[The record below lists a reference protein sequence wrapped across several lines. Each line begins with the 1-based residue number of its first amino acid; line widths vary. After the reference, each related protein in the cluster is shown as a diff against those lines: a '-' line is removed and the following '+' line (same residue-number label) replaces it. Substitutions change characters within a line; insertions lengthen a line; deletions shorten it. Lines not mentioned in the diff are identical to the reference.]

1 MAEQATLT
9 ALAKDLTQGRTTA
22 SALVEQSLAAIA
34 DPARQGAV
42 AFTEVFA
49 AEARK
54 AALDVDARRAAGQ
67 AMPAFAGVP
76 VAIKDLFDV
85 TGHPTAAGSSVPGPP
100 AEHDAWAVAALRR
113 AGLIPIGHTN
123 MTEFAF
129 SGLGLNPHHGT
140 PLSPW
145 GRAEGRVAGGSTSGG
160 AVAVAEGMAPLA
172 LGSDTGGSC
181 RIPAAFCN
189 QVGFKPTQ
197 ARVSRDGAVPLS
209 TTLDTVGWITADV
222 ESCIAADAV
231 LTGEAQPLEPVPLK
245 GLRFAVPEQLAM
257 NDLEPIV
264 RQAFDG
270 AVARLR
276 AAGATV
282 KTASIPALDEIPVMN
297 RLGGFSGY
305 EAYQWHRERIAKL
318 GPTYDPRVLTRIERG
333 GQQTDADYA
342 ELKKARA
349 SLIQNF
355 NAAAQSFD
363 VLIFPTTPGLPPR
376 LSELERDEDYLR
388 INLLVLRNSTMIN
401 MVDGCAISLPI
412 DRAGPPIGLTLAG
425 PGGRDRR
432 ILGAARA
439 VEIAL
444 RA

>member
-1 MAEQATLT
+1 MAEQATLI
-9 ALAKDLTQGRTTA
+9 ALAKDLAAGQTTA

-54 AALDVDARRAAGQ
+54 AALDLDARRAAGQ
-67 AMPAFAGVP
+67 AMPPFAGAP

-85 TGHPTAAGSSVPGPP
+85 TGHPTAAGAAVAGPP

-197 ARVSRDGAVPLS
+197 GRVSRDGAVPLS
-209 TTLDTVGWITADV
+209 TTLDTVGWITRDV
-222 ESCIAADAV
+222 EDCIAADAI
-231 LTGEAQPLEPVPLK
+231 LTGEAQPLEAASLK
-245 GLRFAVPEQLAM
+245 GLRFAIPEQLVM
-257 NDLEPIV
+257 NDLEPVV

-276 AAGATV
+276 GAGATV
-282 KTASIPALDEIPVMN
+282 TPVSIPALDEIPVMN

-318 GPTYDPRVLTRIERG
+318 GPTYDPRVRTRIERG
-333 GQQTDADYA
+333 GQQTEANYA

-355 NAAAQSFD
+355 NAAAQGFD
-363 VLIFPTTPGLPPR
+363 VLLFPTAPGLPPR
-376 LSELERDEDYLR
+376 LSELEKDEDYLR

-432 ILGAARA
+432 ILSAARA
-439 VEIAL
+439 VEALL